1 MCSRHQTPITDL
13 GARRPVA
20 GVPEEMLETDRDID
34 TPHSRERG
42 ARRRDPCCAFLRD
55 DLVRAFDAPAGGCV
69 QHRSAA
75 WTGDDGS
82 AAGTG
87 FAARPACRT
96 ACAYSGAGKCAKV
109 TALVTGASGYIGSR
123 LVRELLELGEPV
135 AAVVREPNRV
145 TFDPAV
151 TVYRADMLDRDSLRA
166 IDCDCSTAYYL
177 VHSMGRGGNS
187 DYEQRDVT
195 AASNFARFAKAAG
208 IDRVIYLGGLG
219 DRPGSK
225 HLRSRQRVGEVLRA
239 EGPPLTWF
247 RAGMVVGAGSES
259 YRTLRSL
266 VERLPVMLAP
276 AWLSTPTQAIGIDDV
291 LRYLTEA
298 PRIAETR
305 SREIQIGSAE
315 ILTYGQMLD
324 AMSDALGLRRRPRI
338 PVPLL
343 TPWLSSHWI
352 GLVTP
357 VDTGVARPLIE
368 GLSTETTVTDRSG
381 MALFDFAPRSF
392 EHALRAAIA
401 EAGESPSDQPTPSNR
416 QPAERDHPRPLATPA
431 S

>member
-1 MCSRHQTPITDL
+1 VC
-13 GARRPVA
+13 
-20 GVPEEMLETDRDID
+20 
-34 TPHSRERG
+34 
-42 ARRRDPCCAFLRD
+42 
-55 DLVRAFDAPAGGCV
+55 
-69 QHRSAA
+69 
-75 WTGDDGS
+75 
-82 AAGTG
+82 
-87 FAARPACRT
+87 
-96 ACAYSGAGKCAKV
+96 
-109 TALVTGASGYIGSR
+109 
-123 LVRELLELGEPV
+123 ELLRLGEPV
-135 AAVVREPNRV
+135 GAVVRDPSRV
-145 TFDPAV
+145 TFDRAG
-151 TVYRADMLDRDSLRA
+151 TVYRGDMLDRDSLRA
-166 IDCDCSTAYYL
+166 IDGDFSTAYYL

-195 AASNFARFAKAAG
+195 AASNFARFATAAG

-266 VERLPVMLAP
+266 VERLPLMLAP

-298 PRIAETR
+298 PWIAETR

-315 ILTYGQMLD
+315 ILTYGEMLD
-324 AMSDALGLRRRPRI
+324 GMSDALGLRRRPRI

-357 VDTGVARPLIE
+357 VDAGVARPLIE
-368 GLSTETTVTDRSG
+368 GLSTKTTVTDQSG
-381 MALFDFAPRSF
+381 MALFDFVPRSF
-392 EHALRAAIA
+392 EQALRAAIT
-401 EAGESPSDQPTPSNR
+401 EADESPSAQPTLTNHEPG
-416 QPAERDHPRPLATPA
+416 QPEHPRPLATPA